1 MRDGQSNVIPLR
13 PKRALGR
20 WQVRLL
26 VARTWLLS
34 ALEAIGNLVIGCAL
48 LAVGLALALARWS
61 LAALLVLMEP
71 FVRMIL
77 MVAAFGCFFVTVVF
91 GFMGHEP
98 RFPKW
103 GMLAFSIW
111 LRAALLGV
119 LGRDVADD
127 EGALWQTLI

>member
-103 GMLAFSIW
+103 GMLAFSIGCVLLYW
-111 LRAALLGV
+111 AFLGV
-119 LGRDVADD
+119 MLLMMRGPRGRR
-127 EGALWQTLI
+127 